1 MAKHLMTASAKTA
14 TECMVVLFA
23 IRESLMLKEVAVV
36 ERHLTLLAHK
46 AVGMPLQVQRGDVV
60 LCNWG
65 VAAAA
70 LGGKLLEV
78 ASLAERRVV
87 LLVETVVAKLV
98 AAC

>member
-1 MAKHLMTASAKTA
+1 MTAGAKTA
-14 TECMVVLFA
+14 TKRMVVLFA
-23 IRESLMLKEVAVV
+23 IRESLVLEKVPVV
-36 ERHLTLLAHK
+36 ERHLALLAHK

-87 LLVETVVAKLV
+87 LFVETVVAKLV